1 MTNDRQEQLD
11 AVRRQLE
18 QQDEAWQRLQA
29 MAARLEDVEI
39 AVPREVLE
47 QIVGSTPE
55 PAAPVLGVRA

>member
-18 QQDEAWQRLQA
+18 QQDEAWQRALA
-29 MAARLEDVEI
+29 VAARLGDVEL
-39 AVPREVLE
+39 AVPREVLT
-47 QIVGSTPE
+47 QIVGSTPQ